1 MVHCTHMAHVFT
13 LSLTLSHAHPLSLS
27 LTNRRRRWTIAT
39 RHTPPPRAVART
51 PHSSQPGD
59 ANPHHPVGAARV
71 AQLVSLDLLGGE
83 AVVRLRVVLAKGEAV
98 VELCTRWG
106 APTQGAA

>member
-1 MVHCTHMAHVFT
+1 MAHPN
-13 LSLTLSHAHPLSLS
+13 PLSLS
-27 LTNRRRRWTIAT
+27 LSLARSLRFSVSRRRRWTIAT

-106 APTQGAA
+106 APTQGPA